1 MVHSFGG
8 HCPSWCGRQ
17 GRAAVGR
24 SLPLRPSILAD
35 QEARCERGSRSRN
48 NPFQVPVLLSYFR
61 QPGPPPAKATQR
73 LRTAPPAGKHDLI
86 VQRSSKN
93 FLNLTGACCSVV
105 QLTSKREPMR
115 ISLDLNTDVEKLKCN
130 CFSFV
135 RCLQCGISG
144 NESVI

>member
-1 MVHSFGG
+1 MSPFHILSKGSG
-8 HCPSWCGRQ
+8 HGTRVEDLVLVCVVE
-17 GRAAVGR
+17 AVY
-24 SLPLRPSILAD
+24 ILAD